1 MVAERWECWD
11 CYKRV
16 ARVLMRQRTTSLSVE
31 KMTSIVSVV
40 IRSMSKRAILLQEG
54 HCVLVLPTCV
64 AMQQLTV
71 MLKQHYLTMHSG
83 SILVRVHPPTF
94 PNLVVVLCH

>member
-1 MVAERWECWD
+1 M
-11 CYKRV
+11 
-16 ARVLMRQRTTSLSVE
+16 
-31 KMTSIVSVV
+31 
-40 IRSMSKRAILLQEG
+40 
-54 HCVLVLPTCV
+54 LVLPACV